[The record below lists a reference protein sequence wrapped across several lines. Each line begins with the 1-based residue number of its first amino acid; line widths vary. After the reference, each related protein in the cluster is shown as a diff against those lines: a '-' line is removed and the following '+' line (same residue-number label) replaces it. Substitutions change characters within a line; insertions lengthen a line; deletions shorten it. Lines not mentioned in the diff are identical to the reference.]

1 MSYAEHKND
10 NESHRTYWSK
20 KEITPESV
28 RTTHKDYFLEEF
40 FNDLND
46 VFEYIITESRREIE
60 RSWNIKTKK
69 SLYYILVNVGPN
81 HKDIKTI
88 AKELKIPLKN
98 VTAMTQLYWYE
109 IELLQAIFER
119 EVEKIKKLS
128 EEDQMPAFMQL
139 CDVAN
144 NANGKFF

>member
-1 MSYAEHKND
+1 MSYAEYKND
-10 NESHRTYWSK
+10 DEAHRTYWPK

-28 RTTHKDYFLEEF
+28 KTTHKDYSLEEF
-40 FNDLND
+40 FNDLNE
-46 VFEYIITESRREIE
+46 VFEYIITESKGEIE

-69 SLYYILVNVGPN
+69 SLYYILMNVGPN
-81 HKDIKTI
+81 HKDIKTV

-98 VTAMTQLYWYE
+98 VTAMTKMYWYE

-119 EVEKIKKLS
+119 EVEKIKRLS
-128 EEDQMPAFMQL
+128 LEDQMPAFMQL

-144 NANGKFF
+144 NTNGKFF

>member
-1 MSYAEHKND
+1 MSYAEYKND
-10 NESHRTYWSK
+10 DEPHRTYWPK

-28 RTTHKDYFLEEF
+28 KTTHKDYSLEEF
-40 FNDLND
+40 FDDLNE
-46 VFEYIITESRREIE
+46 VFEYIITESKGEIE
-60 RSWNIKTKK
+60 RSWNISTKK

-88 AKELKIPLKN
+88 AKKLEIPLKN
-98 VTAMTQLYWYE
+98 VEAMTKMYWYE

-119 EVEKIKKLS
+119 EVEKIKTLS
-128 EEDQMPAFMQL
+128 TEDQMSAFMQL

>member
-1 MSYAEHKND
+1 MSYAEYKND
-10 NESHRTYWSK
+10 DKQHRTYWPK

-28 RTTHKDYFLEEF
+28 RTTHKDYSLEEF
-40 FNDLND
+40 FHDLNET
-46 VFEYIITESRREIE
+46 FEFIITESKGEIE

-81 HKDIKTI
+81 HKDIKTV
-88 AKELKIPLKN
+88 ANELKNTVNN
-98 VTAMTQLYWYE
+98 VRAMTKMYWYE
-109 IELLQAIFER
+109 IELLQAIFDR